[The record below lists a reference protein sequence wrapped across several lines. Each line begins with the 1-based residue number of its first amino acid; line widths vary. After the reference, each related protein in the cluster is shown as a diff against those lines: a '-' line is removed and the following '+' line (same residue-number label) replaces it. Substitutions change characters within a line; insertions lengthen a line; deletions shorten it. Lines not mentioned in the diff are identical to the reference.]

1 MIGMA
6 TRRWLLAWLDRVG
19 RTGRRLSRGQRAGV
33 GILALL
39 VLIATGVVRWWTDW
53 PVRVRLHRP
62 GEYWPLVS
70 SLNVA
75 HDGKTLV
82 ATGWQ
87 KEITAWSLDHGRKL
101 AGGNPPPGACYL
113 LAGFSP
119 DGTTIAAGWLRE
131 ESNRTRTFGIDLI
144 YSASWR
150 VRAVVPSWTG
160 IRIGCAF
167 LDNRLIRIVRFDQGG
182 GVAVDHDI
190 ATGREVARRPIG
202 CAVPL
207 GSLFFLTS
215 DGHVM
220 AAALPG
226 WVSTPEARAAPEILV
241 WDLDGDREIARLPRG
256 PGLSTLAFGGAG
268 RTLAVGRDDGSIEL
282 WDYRALRL
290 RATLRGHSPDFG
302 VQELR
307 FAPDDSTVA
316 SVGRRMNRST
326 SVASLATEI
335 AIALR
340 NPQPTAVTELIL
352 LDITTGRVR
361 RRARWEGSPAFSPD
375 GRFLAST
382 DGTIINV
389 RAVP

>member
-6 TRRWLLAWLDRVG
+6 TRRWLLAGLHRVG
-19 RTGRRLSRGQRAGV
+19 RTGRRLNRRQRASV
-33 GILALL
+33 GIFALL

-53 PVRVRLHRP
+53 PVRVRLHQQ

-75 HDGKTLV
+75 HDGKMLV

-87 KEITAWSLDHGRKL
+87 KEVTAWSLDHGRKL
-101 AGGNPPPGACYL
+101 ASANPPPGACYL
-113 LAGFSP
+113 LGEFSP
-119 DGTTIAAGWLRE
+119 DGTTLAAGWLRE
-131 ESNRTRTFGIDLI
+131 GSNRTRTFGVDLI
-144 YSASWR
+144 DSASWR

-160 IRIGCAF
+160 IRIGCAI
-167 LDNRLIRIVRFDQGG
+167 LDNRLIRTVRFDQGG

-190 ATGREVARRPIG
+190 ATGQEVARRPIG
-202 CAVPL
+202 CAVLP

-215 DGHVM
+215 DGHAM

-226 WVSTPEARAAPEILV
+226 VVTTPEARAAPEILV
-241 WDLDGDREIARLPRG
+241 WDLDRDREIARLPRG
-256 PGLSTLAFGGAG
+256 SGLSTLAFGGAG
-268 RTLAVGRDDGSIEL
+268 KTLAVGRDDGSIDL
-282 WDYRALRL
+282 WDYRAGRL
-290 RATLRGHSPDFG
+290 RATLRGHSPGFG
-302 VQELR
+302 VLELR
-307 FAPDDSTVA
+307 FAPDGSTVA
-316 SVGRRMNRST
+316 SVGRRTNRSS
-326 SVASLATEI
+326 SVASLVTEI
-335 AIALR
+335 AIALGK
-340 NPQPTAVTELIL
+340 PQPTAVTELIL

-375 GRFLAST
+375 ARFLAST